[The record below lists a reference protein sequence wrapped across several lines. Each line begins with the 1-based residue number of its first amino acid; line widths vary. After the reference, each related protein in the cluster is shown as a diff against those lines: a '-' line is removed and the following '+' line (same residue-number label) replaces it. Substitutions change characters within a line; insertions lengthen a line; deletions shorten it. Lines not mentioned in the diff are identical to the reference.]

1 MDPQVQALSK
11 KIVALQAEGDALL
24 AKVEFSDADGERL
37 KAIKAEIE
45 RATDDVATIEA
56 YREQRRVSLSASPV
70 VGVTD
75 ELDKKAA
82 AGVLFSSLGEQL
94 QAIYAVKVKGDNDPV
109 DVVEIGSQALAVGS
123 VTKVKPLG
131 VLAMID
137 DGELDW
143 KVRSFCFAGVGVG
156 DVNH

>member
-94 QAIYAVKVKGDNDPV
+94 QAIYAVKVKGDNDARMKLMAAAQGA
-109 DVVEIGSQALAVGS
+109 GSATDSAAEEALKVGY
-123 VTKVKPLG
+123 LG
-131 VLAMID
+131 HA
-137 DGELDW
+137 
-143 KVRSFCFAGVGVG
+143 A
-156 DVNH
+156 